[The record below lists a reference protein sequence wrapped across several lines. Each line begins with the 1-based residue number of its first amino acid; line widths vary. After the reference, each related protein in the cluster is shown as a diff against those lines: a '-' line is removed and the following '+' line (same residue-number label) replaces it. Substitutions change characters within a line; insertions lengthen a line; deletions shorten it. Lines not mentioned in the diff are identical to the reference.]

1 MKKSI
6 LIAILA
12 IFSIAAYS
20 QSGSKSVIIKGDYK
34 TEVKQFGIG
43 VGARYG
49 ITDNI
54 RIAPDAV
61 FMFPKDKVT
70 GLDINVNAEYVFK
83 LQDGLSVYPLAG
95 INMYNTRYSGQTIE
109 GFKIPSNS
117 NTEFGFNIGCGF
129 DYNLSDT
136 NFLNAQF
143 TYTFNDW
150 DYATFAVGYGIRF

>member
-61 FMFPKDKVT
+61 FMFPKNHTT
-70 GLDINVNAEYVFK
+70 GLDINVNGEYVFP
-83 LQDGLSVYPLAG
+83 LQGGLSVYPLAG
-95 INMYNTRYSGQTIE
+95 LNMYNTRTSISGE
-109 GFKIPSNS
+109 SWS